1 MVWRQKLRTVGVY
14 TVLMI
19 WTLFVGIPIYWLAIT
34 AFKSGQDINGGA
46 TFLPWVDFQP
56 TLNGFV
62 RVFLSQSGLDREP
75 FLNSII
81 VSLATATIATIIG
94 SAGGYALAR
103 FPFKIGPLRNHHI
116 AFAFLTQRMFPPAVL
131 LIPFLLLYRTLNLL
145 DTLHGLVLAYCAM
158 NIPFVVWIMCDFFR
172 SLPIEIEE
180 SAQIDGCNRLG
191 VLFRIAI
198 PLAAP
203 GFVTAFLLVA
213 ITSWNE
219 FLLALTFA
227 FIDAVTVPLI
237 LSDTGT
243 RSMAV
248 IALSSLVPVIISG
261 LALERYITRGLTFGA
276 VK

>member
-1 MVWRQKLRTVGVY
+1 MVWQRNLRMVGVY
-14 TVLMI
+14 AILMI
-19 WTLFVGIPIYWLAIT
+19 WSLFVGIPLYWLTIT
-34 AFKSGQDINGGA
+34 AFKQSQDLNGA
-46 TFLPWVDFQP
+46 TFIPWVDFQP
-56 TLNGFV
+56 QFDAFY
-62 RVFLSQSGLDREP
+62 RVFVTQGELNREP

-81 VSLATATIATIIG
+81 VSLATAIIATLVG
-94 SAGGYALAR
+94 GAGGYALAR
-103 FPFKIGPLRNHHI
+103 FPFRIGSLGNGHI
-116 AFAFLTQRMFPPAVL
+116 AFAFLIQRMFPPAVL

-145 DTLHGLVLAYCAM
+145 DTLHGLILAYCAF
-158 NIPFVVWIMCDFFR
+158 NIPFAVWIMHDFFR
-172 SLPIEIEE
+172 SLPLEIEE
-180 SAQIDGCNRLG
+180 SALIDGCSRLG

-213 ITSWNE
+213 ITAWNE
-219 FLLALTFA
+219 FLFALTFA
-227 FIDAVTVPLI
+227 FTDAVTVPLV

-248 IALSSLVPVIISG
+248 IALTSLVPVIAAG